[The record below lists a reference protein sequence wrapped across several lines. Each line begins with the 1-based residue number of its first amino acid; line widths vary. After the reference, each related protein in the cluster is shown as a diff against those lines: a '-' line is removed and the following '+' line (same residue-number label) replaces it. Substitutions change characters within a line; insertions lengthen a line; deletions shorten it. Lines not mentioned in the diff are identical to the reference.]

1 MSQKLSKTEA
11 LRILRV
17 VPFENG
23 FHFYMANGVYTKV
36 TATSLEDF
44 SQKLDGV
51 DAASISFHYPRG
63 DFQAWIK
70 NTLGD
75 QELANSLCFV
85 KAGISE
91 ESLRRELLKILQKR
105 ITELKQLK

>member
-11 LRILRV
+11 SRILRF

-44 SQKLDGV
+44 SQKIDDV
-51 DAASISFHYPRG
+51 DAASIMFHYPRG
-63 DFQAWIK
+63 DIQKWIED
-70 NTLGD
+70 TLGD
-75 QELANSLCFV
+75 KELANRMCFI
-85 KAGISE
+85 KTGISGE
-91 ESLRRELLKILQKR
+91 ELRKQLINLVQKR
-105 ITELKQLK
+105 INGLKEI